1 MSFETKVESLHPD
14 IFERLSS
21 EFEQQIEVIDCENI
35 TIDTSHITSALSIQ
49 ALATTL
55 IILVTQLVIADED
68 LADTVAS
75 EILILDNSQIK
86 KRTIIKIINSRNI
99 KITLSADEIITFVQI
114 LLQVLNSMLLEFDIL

>member
-1 MSFETKVESLHPD
+1 MSFEENVASLHPD
-14 IFERLSS
+14 IFEQLSN

-49 ALATTL
+49 ALVTTL
-55 IILVTQLVIADED
+55 IILTTQLVIADED
-68 LADTVAS
+68 LADAVAS

-114 LLQVLNSMLLEFDIL
+114 LLQVLNSILNELDVL

>member
-1 MSFETKVESLHPD
+1 MSFETKIQSLHPD
-14 IFERLSS
+14 IFEQLSS

-49 ALATTL
+49 ALVTTL
-55 IILVTQLVIADED
+55 IILLTQLVIADED

>member
-1 MSFETKVESLHPD
+1 MSFETKIESLHPD
-14 IFERLSS
+14 IFEQLSS

-35 TIDTSHITSALSIQ
+35 TIDTSHITAVLSIQ
-49 ALATTL
+49 ALVTTL
-55 IILVTQLVIADED
+55 IILLTQLVIADED

>member
-99 KITLSADEIITFVQI
+99 QITLSADEIITFVQI

>member
-1 MSFETKVESLHPD
+1 MSFETKIESLHPD
-14 IFERLSS
+14 IFEQLSS

-35 TIDTSHITSALSIQ
+35 TIDTSHITAALSIQ
-49 ALATTL
+49 ALVTTL
-55 IILVTQLVIADED
+55 IILLTQLVIADED

-75 EILILDNSQIK
+75 EILILDNSEIK

>member
-1 MSFETKVESLHPD
+1 MSFETKIESLHPD
-14 IFERLSS
+14 IFEQLSS

-35 TIDTSHITSALSIQ
+35 TIDTSHITAALSIQ
-49 ALATTL
+49 ALVTTL
-55 IILVTQLVIADED
+55 IILLTQLVIADED

>member
-1 MSFETKVESLHPD
+1 MSFETKIESLHPD
-14 IFERLSS
+14 ILEQLSS

-49 ALATTL
+49 AFVTTL
-55 IILVTQLVIADED
+55 IILLTQLVIADED

>member
-1 MSFETKVESLHPD
+1 MSIEENVESLHPV
-14 IFERLSS
+14 IFEQLSS

-49 ALATTL
+49 AFVTTM
-55 IILVTQLVIADED
+55 IILATQLVIADED
-68 LADTVAS
+68 LADAVAS

-114 LLQVLNSMLLEFDIL
+114 LLQVLNSILLEIDVL

>member
-1 MSFETKVESLHPD
+1 MSFETKIESLHPD
-14 IFERLSS
+14 IFEQLSS

-35 TIDTSHITSALSIQ
+35 TIDTSHITAALSIQ
-49 ALATTL
+49 ALVTTL
-55 IILVTQLVIADED
+55 IILLTQLVIADED
-68 LADTVAS
+68 FTDTVAS

>member
-1 MSFETKVESLHPD
+1 MSFETKIESLHPD
-14 IFERLSS
+14 IMEQLSN

-49 ALATTL
+49 ALVTTL
-55 IILVTQLVIADED
+55 IILLTQLVIADED

>member
-1 MSFETKVESLHPD
+1 MSFEEEVASLHPD
-14 IFERLSS
+14 IFEQLSS

-49 ALATTL
+49 ALVTTL
-55 IILVTQLVIADED
+55 IILATQLVIADED
-68 LADTVAS
+68 LADAVAS

-99 KITLSADEIITFVQI
+99 TITLSADEIITFVQI
-114 LLQVLNSMLLEFDIL
+114 LLQVLNSILNELDVL

>member
-1 MSFETKVESLHPD
+1 MSFETKIESLHPD
-14 IFERLSS
+14 ILEQLSS

-49 ALATTL
+49 ALVTTL
-55 IILVTQLVIADED
+55 IILLTQLVIADED

>member
-1 MSFETKVESLHPD
+1 MSFETKIESLHPD
-14 IFERLSS
+14 IFEQLSS

-49 ALATTL
+49 ALVTTL
-55 IILVTQLVIADED
+55 IILVTQFVIADED

>member
-55 IILVTQLVIADED
+55 IILATQLVIADED

-86 KRTIIKIINSRNI
+86 KRIIIKIINSRNI